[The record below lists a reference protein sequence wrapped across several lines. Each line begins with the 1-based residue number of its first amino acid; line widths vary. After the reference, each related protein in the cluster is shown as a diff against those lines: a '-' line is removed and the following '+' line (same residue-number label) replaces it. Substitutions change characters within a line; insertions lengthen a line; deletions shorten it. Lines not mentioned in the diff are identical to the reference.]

1 MSLTK
6 LVKVF
11 LRALEGLFGN
21 LLLVFCDLL
30 FILSFLQ
37 GISEIDNFLFQD
49 LIRSL
54 SQVEIALNFFGL
66 SGHLLDSLFL
76 L

>member
-21 LLLVFCDLL
+21 LLIVFCDLL
-30 FILSFLQ
+30 SILSFLQ
-37 GISEIDNFLFQD
+37 GISEIGNFLFQ
-49 LIRSL
+49 
-54 SQVEIALNFFGL
+54 V
-66 SGHLLDSLFL
+66 
-76 L
+76 